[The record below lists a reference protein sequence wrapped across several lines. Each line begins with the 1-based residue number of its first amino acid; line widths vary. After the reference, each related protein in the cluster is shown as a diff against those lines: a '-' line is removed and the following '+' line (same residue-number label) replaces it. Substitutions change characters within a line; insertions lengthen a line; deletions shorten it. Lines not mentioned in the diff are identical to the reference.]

1 MPNMP
6 TPYDKEIKLR
16 RALSL
21 PTKGEEARELFLTTL
36 RTGYL
41 RGYQDAQAEAQAEAL
56 KAARGNLHERAD
68 AGFDE
73 AAFERGD

>member
-6 TPYDKEIKLR
+6 TPYDKEIKLL

-21 PTKGEEARELFLTTL
+21 PTKEEEARELFLKTL

-41 RGYQDAQAEAQAEAL
+41 SGY
-56 KAARGNLHERAD
+56 D
-68 AGFDE
+68 AGLAAQRAEEAANRRDQVDAGYDE